1 MLTLFCC
8 LIVLFLFFLFFE
20 EDAICEVLGRASSSE
35 SLCHITLDFFIG
47 GGVLPVSLPVSSLT
61 VSSSSISL
69 SLRLAVD
76 NLTGEPIE
84 TDCSDLHNPSM

>member
-1 MLTLFCC
+1 MLTLFCF
-8 LIVLFLFFLFFE
+8 LIFLFLFFLFFE

-61 VSSSSISL
+61 VSSSSILL
-69 SLRLAVD
+69 SLRLAID
-76 NLTGEPIE
+76 NLTEEPIE
-84 TDCSDLHNPSM
+84 TDCSDLYNPSM

>member
-1 MLTLFCC
+1 MLTLFCF
-8 LIVLFLFFLFFE
+8 LIFLFLFFFFFE

-35 SLCHITLDFFIG
+35 SLCHITLDFCN
-47 GGVLPVSLPVSSLT
+47 GGVLHVLLPLSSLT

-76 NLTGEPIE
+76 NLTEPIE
-84 TDCSDLHNPSM
+84 RDCSDLHNRSK